1 MKLVSVN
8 VSLPKLV
15 VHDGGMVLTG
25 IFKEP
30 VSGRVRVTTLKLE
43 GDGQADLDVHGGA
56 HKAVYAYP
64 CEHYDHWRRELG
76 RNDFG
81 FGQFGENLT
90 VEGLLEDVVHIGDV
104 FRVGSAL
111 LQVSQPRTPC
121 FKLGIKMGT
130 QSFLKPFLWSGRI
143 GFYCRVLEEGEV
155 GAGDPIHA
163 VRTDP
168 ARLSVREVSRL
179 MYLDKSDLEGARR
192 AAAVEALTPA
202 WRQSFEERVNGADA
216 TSSDG

>member
-30 VSGRVRVTTLKLE
+30 VSGRVRVTPLKLE
-43 GDGQADLDVHGGA
+43 GDGQADLKVHGGV

-64 CEHYDHWRRELG
+64 FEHYDHWRRELR

-81 FGQFGENLT
+81 YGQFGENLT
-90 VEGLLEDVVHIGDV
+90 VQGLLEDSVHIGDV

-130 QSFLKPFLWSGRI
+130 QSFLKPFLRSGRV
-143 GFYCRVLEEGEV
+143 GFYLRVLEEGEV
-155 GAGDPIHA
+155 EAGDPIQA

-179 MYLDKSDLEGARR
+179 MYLDKSDLEGAKQ
-192 AAAVEALTPA
+192 AAAVEALTPS

-216 TSSDG
+216 SSSDG